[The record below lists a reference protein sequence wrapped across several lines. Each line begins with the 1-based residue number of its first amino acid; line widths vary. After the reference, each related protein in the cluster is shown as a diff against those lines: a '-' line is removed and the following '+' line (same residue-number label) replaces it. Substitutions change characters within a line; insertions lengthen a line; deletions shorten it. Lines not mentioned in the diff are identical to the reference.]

1 MTLPTLN
8 FLTSDSGFWDYRP
21 AVNATGDT
29 VVFERTPVGGGA
41 AALTTLYQI
50 ADFSAPIPA
59 PFLSGASPP
68 QPASQTRPDWC
79 WATGQIAFNG
89 ADSNNGA
96 LSVWQVGPDGANP
109 QPIANTTGFCYPT
122 WSLDG
127 ALIVSESSAPTNE
140 PRPRNAIFDIATSSV
155 TKPNIDGA
163 DPISTPLFG
172 GMPTVGPNNLPQIA
186 FAGQP
191 KLGGWA
197 GTDIANPVYSQD
209 LNYIFLNAATNGGF
223 ASAPMESGAPLT
235 NFSPDYQARAPAW
248 SPDGKT
254 IAFESNRPFGGQ
266 TNGGNNYAIYLYNL
280 ASKSITQVT
289 DPSLG
294 GQHAKFFPCGKKLI
308 LCIHHPGG
316 TPATMGIAWVDI
328 SGLLAG

>member
-1 MTLPTLN
+1 
-8 FLTSDSGFWDYRP
+8 
-21 AVNATGDT
+21 
-29 VVFERTPVGGGA
+29 
-41 AALTTLYQI
+41 
-50 ADFSAPIPA
+50 
-59 PFLSGASPP
+59 
-68 QPASQTRPDWC
+68 
-79 WATGQIAFNG
+79 
-89 ADSNNGA
+89 
-96 LSVWQVGPDGANP
+96 LSVWQVGPDGAGP

-127 ALIVSESSAPTNE
+127 AIIVSESSAPANE

-197 GTDIANPVYSQD
+197 GTDIANPVYSQN

-235 NFSPDYQARAPAW
+235 NFSPNYQARAPVW

-266 TNGGNNYAIYLYNL
+266 ANGGNNYASSPSVSRLVVNSRRTEGVDRRGRSRLRPPKVPRLRRRPHTIFASELKL
-280 ASKSITQVT
+280 AQAAVPDRST
-289 DPSLG
+289 
-294 GQHAKFFPCGKKLI
+294 AGK
-308 LCIHHPGG
+308 
-316 TPATMGIAWVDI
+316 
-328 SGLLAG
+328 LLFLHVQELF